1 MLAHLD
7 EVIIEASPRFR
18 VRVSAPGA
26 RRHVPRSSSSP
37 GGLACCFRVGVG
49 VEVSSAHWRTLTRQ
63 SVSNLKISALKSTS
77 QTHRAAAWLR
87 LLLLDTVN
95 VMTSPGLGTEN
106 VAIFSCLSVKF
117 VFNIKKHFLTELF
130 ESLLLLHELFG
141 LSNYSSAEHQS
152 VYSLVWFTVCNSSL
166 CVLLLLWLLLLSYT

>member
-141 LSNYSSAEHQS
+141 LSNYSSAEH
-152 VYSLVWFTVCNSSL
+152 
-166 CVLLLLWLLLLSYT
+166 